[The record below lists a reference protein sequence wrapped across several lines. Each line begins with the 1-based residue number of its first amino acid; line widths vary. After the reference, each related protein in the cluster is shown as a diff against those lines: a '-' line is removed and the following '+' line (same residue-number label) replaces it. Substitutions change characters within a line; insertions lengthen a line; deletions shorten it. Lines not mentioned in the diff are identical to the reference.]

1 MLLEA
6 VQAPTEPPDV
16 VTSQFASLDWFL
28 FNLVFLWFGVIEHG
42 QCILYSM
49 VHDILYLQNIKI
61 QLIKSA
67 LGRLIAIQ
75 PKTQKNREGKK
86 KRFLAKQG
94 VCHGTLTRKACQTR
108 CMAGK

>member
-1 MLLEA
+1 M
-6 VQAPTEPPDV
+6 
-16 VTSQFASLDWFL
+16 TSQFASLEWFP

-75 PKTQKNREGKK
+75 PKTEKNREGKK
-86 KRFLAKQG
+86 KKVFGEARSLSWNINKKGLSDALYG
-94 VCHGTLTRKACQTR
+94 RKIKTAQ
-108 CMAGK
+108 

>member
-1 MLLEA
+1 M
-6 VQAPTEPPDV
+6 
-16 VTSQFASLDWFL
+16 TSQFASLDWFL
-28 FNLVFLWFGVIEHG
+28 FNLVFLWFGIIEHG

-75 PKTQKNREGKK
+75 PKKK
-86 KRFLAKQG
+86 QRGEKKGFWRSKQF
-94 VCHGTLTRKACQTR
+94 VMEH
-108 CMAGK
+108 

>member
-1 MLLEA
+1 M
-6 VQAPTEPPDV
+6 
-16 VTSQFASLDWFL
+16 TSQFASLDWFP

-75 PKTQKNREGKK
+75 PKKNREGKK
-86 KRFLAKQG
+86 KVFGEASSLSWNINKKG
-94 VCHGTLTRKACQTR
+94 LSDTLYGRKIKTAQ
-108 CMAGK
+108 